1 MEKKTIKSLKAE
13 VRKLRKLAYF
23 DELTGLLNRRGFKD
37 MVQKFSHQISRE
49 KEGRRKKVKLSSLSI
64 ALIDLDHFKK
74 VNDTYGH
81 DAGDAAL
88 KHISK
93 IILGRVRD
101 LDVVGRWGGE
111 EIVLG
116 LVGADENDSVL
127 VLDSIRERLPT
138 HTLNFQHKKITFTL
152 SAGVAGFDVGS
163 SLDKVVAMADEAL
176 YKAKH
181 SGRNKVVKFSDLSK

>member
-1 MEKKTIKSLKAE
+1 MKEESIESLKRE

-37 MVQKFSHQISRE
+37 MIQKFSNQISRE

-88 KHISK
+88 KHITK

-111 EIVLG
+111 ELIVG
-116 LVGADENDSVL
+116 LVGADESDSVL
-127 VLDSIRERLPT
+127 VLDSIRERLAGR
-138 HTLNFQHKKITFTL
+138 TLNFQRKKISFTL
-152 SAGVAGFDVGS
+152 SAGVACFDGGS
-163 SLDKVVAMADEAL
+163 PLDEVVAMADKAL

-181 SGRNKVVKFSDLSK
+181 SGRNKVIKFSDLPK